1 MTKEKNAP
9 KNPVLDK
16 EQLMPERGFIRF
28 NNDGYAGNDRRLK
41 VTAEFI
47 EATQKDGLITP
58 LLTETVEE
66 PGADGQQTKQKV
78 NYYSPHQ
85 LFLMVGLRENV
96 LKDGRLSS
104 EEERVWGPG
113 QYRTIM
119 WGPIYGFTV
128 DGNTG
133 RPIGKMNQ
141 VDIHGVADR
150 FNSFLKLLHTLPLY
164 GDYEQAKYDRG
175 RYFSMAPKVRFNF
188 TSLKKNGEQRLK
200 AQGLTIDD
208 LILLRQAVGSLAA
221 RIDPLEYWY
230 DYMKRHPQWRK
241 DKFKGDALLAQE
253 LYLTEE
259 LIADMLEAITGKP
272 QPSLTKFLHEGSTIK
287 PFFASEDAYASGVDV
302 KALQTCIAA
311 AREWLAKPA
320 NAKLVPDGAVIKLDG
335 VEAEVEEYVKL
346 YGDNRSY
353 ISGVP
358 RPAEMD
364 DIPLEKLDPTTRRF
378 AEEGLEDLKTDDPN
392 YEQEYQLE
400 VGGAI
405 STRLT
410 FLRHDIWETVHG
422 LGAGLRDSKDKAW
435 REYETAKMLVKP
447 EEEQKKLFLTAKE
460 WDEKIDE
467 FNKTLADYSLIYC
480 KECREKPVQFH
491 QDNGDQ
497 QVSTE
502 PICDDCFKK
511 VADGAL
517 DMSQGDWAKAKGGE
531 WRCDYCVDP
540 KTGQSPVLYKFA
552 QRNTISLWS
561 RNDTPIKV
569 QIDYGHATLEAKCS
583 KCGYIQR
590 RKIDWGWVA

>member
-1 MTKEKNAP
+1 M
-9 KNPVLDK
+9 
-16 EQLMPERGFIRF
+16 
-28 NNDGYAGNDRRLK
+28 
-41 VTAEFI
+41 
-47 EATQKDGLITP
+47 
-58 LLTETVEE
+58 
-66 PGADGQQTKQKV
+66 
-78 NYYSPHQ
+78 
-85 LFLMVGLRENV
+85 
-96 LKDGRLSS
+96 
-104 EEERVWGPG
+104 
-113 QYRTIM
+113 
-119 WGPIYGFTV
+119 
-128 DGNTG
+128 
-133 RPIGKMNQ
+133 
-141 VDIHGVADR
+141 
-150 FNSFLKLLHTLPLY
+150 
-164 GDYEQAKYDRG
+164 
-175 RYFSMAPKVRFNF
+175 
-188 TSLKKNGEQRLK
+188 
-200 AQGLTIDD
+200 
-208 LILLRQAVGSLAA
+208 AA

-241 DKFKGDALLAQE
+241 DKLKGDALLAQE

-272 QPSLTKFLHEGSTIK
+272 QLPLMQFLHEGSTIK
-287 PFFASEDAYASGVDV
+287 PFLASENAYASGVDV

-364 DIPLEKLDPTTRRF
+364 DIQLEKLDPTTRQF
-378 AEEGLEDLKTDDPN
+378 AEEGLKDLKTDDPN

-410 FLRHDIWETVHG
+410 FLRHDIWEAVHG
-422 LGAGLRDSKDKAW
+422 LGSGLRGEKDKAW
-435 REYETAKMLVKP
+435 REYEMAKTWTKP
-447 EEEQKKLFLTAKE
+447 EEEQKKLFLAAKA
-460 WDEKIDE
+460 WDEKVDD
-467 FNKTLADYSLIYC
+467 FNKVLADYSLIYC

-517 DMSQGDWAKAKGGE
+517 EMSQGDWAKAKGGE
-531 WRCDYCVDP
+531 WRCDFCVDP

-583 KCGYIQR
+583 KCGNIQR
-590 RKIDWGWVA
+590 RKIDWGWVN